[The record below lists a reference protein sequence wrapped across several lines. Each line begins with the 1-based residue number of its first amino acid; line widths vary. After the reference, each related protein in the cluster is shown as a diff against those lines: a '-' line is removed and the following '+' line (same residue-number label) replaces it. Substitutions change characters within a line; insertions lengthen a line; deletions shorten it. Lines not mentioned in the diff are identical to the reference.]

1 MAGAQSAPA
10 VLNLDRIAQAL
21 CDLCVLLFN
30 SPVHSALRNPQSAI
44 RNPQSEIRNPNR
56 VQVNLGSSA
65 HSLPHLPPVLSG
77 Q

>member
-30 SPVHSALRNPQSAI
+30 SPVHSALHNP
-44 RNPQSEIRNPNR
+44 NSEIRNPNR